1 MLCRPISHCLC
12 LVWQPAPFPSKTSR
26 LADSEIVEEEDDYD
40 ESDSETSLASEADD
54 DWPSRDSSYEGPK
67 QDHLVPIDLQMGRR
81 TPEKDPAVY
90 SLPARKLL
98 IGDITDDIPE
108 NVKVV
113 RIFTSST
120 FTGILIKNNINGIVI
135 PPVIT
140 PVES

>member
-1 MLCRPISHCLC
+1 M
-12 LVWQPAPFPSKTSR
+12 
-26 LADSEIVEEEDDYD
+26 ADDGIVEDEDDLD

-54 DWPSRDSSYEGPK
+54 DVPPEDLGNVGLRSEDN
-67 QDHLVPIDLQMGRR
+67 LVPFDTHMGS
-81 TPEKDPAVY
+81 ESSKNDPVVY

-120 FTGILIKNNINGIVI
+120 FTGII
-135 PPVIT
+135 
-140 PVES
+140 